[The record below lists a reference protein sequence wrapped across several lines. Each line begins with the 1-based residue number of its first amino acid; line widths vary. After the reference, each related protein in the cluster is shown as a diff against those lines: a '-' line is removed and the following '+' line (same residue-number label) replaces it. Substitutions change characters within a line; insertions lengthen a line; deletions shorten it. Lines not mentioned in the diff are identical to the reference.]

1 MNRVEQWLGMA
12 AGTCWLAAWFL
23 PVVADYSGW
32 DAFRAVLNTSPRDDV
47 VPQTISALSNVAFLA
62 LLWAWW
68 RKRLPRPSMFFKISI
83 IFLVLNLYWLVEMV
97 RAGPLSELR
106 IGYYVWIAAFA
117 LLTALAAVNVV
128 SSRRTSRTPTDGT
141 PA

>member
-1 MNRVEQWLGMA
+1 MNRVEQSLGMA
-12 AGTCWLAAWFL
+12 AGACWLAAWFL

-32 DAFRAVLNTSPRDDV
+32 DAFRAVLHTSQRDDV
-47 VPQTISALSNVAFLA
+47 VPQIVSALSNVAFVA

-68 RKRLPRPSMFFKISI
+68 RKRLPRASMFLKVSI
-83 IFLVLNLYWLVEMV
+83 IFLVLNLYWLVEVV
-97 RAGPLSELR
+97 RAGALRELR

-117 LLTALAAVNVV
+117 LLTALAAVNAV
-128 SSRRTSRTPTDGT
+128 SSHRTSRTPTDGT